1 MKARRDAAVPDPR
14 ERAARAGQRVERLR
28 RRRAELAAGV
38 LSSENSVDQAR
49 RYAQDAMDRAAK
61 AHLAASRGHDEA
73 ARAHERAANHLQRA
87 AFQGVGDPKRLQDD
101 ADEHWKAAED
111 NHRESAVAL
120 SEADDPTKSS
130 SGG

>member
-1 MKARRDAAVPDPR
+1 MKARREAALPDPG
-14 ERAARAGQRVERLR
+14 ERAARAGQRVEQLR
-28 RRRAELAAGV
+28 RRRAELAAGKR
-38 LSSENSVDQAR
+38 SSEDSVDQAR

-61 AHLAASRGHDEA
+61 AHLAASRGHDDA

-87 AFQGVGDPKRLQDD
+87 ALHGIGDPRRLQDE
-101 ADEHWKAAED
+101 ADEHWEAAED

-120 SEADDPTKSS
+120 SEADDPTRSS